1 MSTGKRL
8 AKRSI
13 LGTRVA
19 VQGADGR
26 YLGGV
31 IQAVKTTEGS
41 TARYSVRL
49 EEPRARVFEFNGTDL
64 VGPGFRHVTD
74 LERLPE
80 GQRIYVTHRGREVA
94 ARVARHD
101 ADEGEVLVA
110 VDRGDDEEVNVSKQI
125 NVPKLNDQ

>member
-31 IQAVKTTEGS
+31 IQAVKTTEEWLGA
-41 TARYSVRL
+41 ARYSVRL
-49 EEPRARVFEFNGTDL
+49 DEPRARAFEFSGTDL
-64 VGPGFRHVTD
+64 IGPGFRAVSD
-74 LERLPE
+74 VGALPS
-80 GQRIYVTHRGREVA
+80 GQRVFVTHRGREVA

-101 ADEGEVLVA
+101 ADSGEVLVA
-110 VDRGDDEEVNVSKQI
+110 VDRGDDEVVSG
-125 NVPKLNDQ
+125 P